1 MVSGVICYTRYSVP
15 LDFGWFSC
23 GQCFCFNY
31 FRGFC
36 HRNWITEVLEQVT
49 TTIIID
55 FKIIFRLNFIFL
67 GMDLRKL
74 LNIIKLKSG

>member
-55 FKIIFRLNFIFL
+55 FKIIFCLNLYF
-67 GMDLRKL
+67 
-74 LNIIKLKSG
+74 